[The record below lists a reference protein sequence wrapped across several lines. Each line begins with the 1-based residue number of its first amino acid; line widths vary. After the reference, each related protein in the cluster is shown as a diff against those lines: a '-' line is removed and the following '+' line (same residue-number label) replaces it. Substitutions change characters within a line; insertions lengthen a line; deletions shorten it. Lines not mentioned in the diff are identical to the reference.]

1 MNALSIWDSMGW
13 MRKLVK
19 HWRHVLASS
28 NGGLQHYLVIGS
40 TKRSYSL
47 VAAQAKGALI
57 EWIRRQKLT
66 FISVVF
72 RCDDQHDVSCIVPLN
87 PSDFSF
93 QNAGQ

>member
-1 MNALSIWDSMGW
+1 

-28 NGGLQHYLVIGS
+28 NGGLHIGS
-40 TKRSYSL
+40 TKQSYSF